1 MNIYNGRIT
10 RRINKGLRFKF
21 VIPPK
26 RAALEK
32 KEISIFCNNCTGGLI
47 LHDLGLRFDSPTVN
61 MFFHELD
68 FFEFIEHFEYYIK
81 QKLIQ
86 IPNPKYD
93 PAAPDYPV
101 ALLSGGEEYKDLEL
115 HFLHYKSF
123 DEAFQKWETRKDR
136 LHRESLY
143 VIWTFMGMP
152 QDEKLYER
160 AQNLPIKNKVIFVN
174 HPVDNEKFPNF
185 FYIRGFEKQIGTGQL
200 AEFMN
205 FKGERYYDQFDY
217 VNWINEGV

>member
-10 RRINKGLRFKF
+10 RRINKWLRFKF
-21 VIPPK
+21 VIPQK
-26 RAALEK
+26 RVELEK
-32 KEISIFCNNCTGGLI
+32 KEISILCNNCTGGLI

-93 PAAPDYPV
+93 PVAPDYPV
-101 ALLSGGEEYKDLEL
+101 ALLSGGGKYKDLEL

-123 DEAFQKWETRKDR
+123 DEAFQKWETSI
-136 LHRESLY
+136 E
-143 VIWTFMGMP
+143 
-152 QDEKLYER
+152 
-160 AQNLPIKNKVIFVN
+160 
-174 HPVDNEKFPNF
+174 
-185 FYIRGFEKQIGTGQL
+185 
-200 AEFMN
+200 
-205 FKGERYYDQFDY
+205 
-217 VNWINEGV
+217 